1 MKKVE
6 NMIYIKDNRDRGG
19 YMMNYF
25 ERIRRSIFNEKIRK
39 YKLYSIIFG
48 ILSIIGGVLTLCVH
62 ISFILID
69 VILLGI
75 MFYMIQGLI
84 KYNHLLESSQ
94 GDIFYQR
101 ISEYG
106 YYYDVIRDISY
117 SMENECLYQKS
128 HVYITKD
135 WIVDFDA
142 KDIGVIQLDQIIWM
156 YGVQLNGMAYV
167 KCHLDNMNEF
177 FISIGPIDKIIRLI
191 SEQRPKI
198 LIGYSHKLETLM
210 KEDPQL
216 FVDNLKKEIYP
227 TDKGTWK

>member
-1 MKKVE
+1 
-6 NMIYIKDNRDRGG
+6 
-19 YMMNYF
+19 
-25 ERIRRSIFNEKIRK
+25 
-39 YKLYSIIFG
+39 
-48 ILSIIGGVLTLCVH
+48 
-62 ISFILID
+62 
-69 VILLGI
+69 

-94 GDIFYQR
+94 GDVFYQR

-106 YYYDVIRDISY
+106 YYDDVIRDISY

>member
-1 MKKVE
+1 
-6 NMIYIKDNRDRGG
+6 
-19 YMMNYF
+19 MMNYF

-69 VILLGI
+69 VIFLGI
-75 MFYMIQGLI
+75 MFYMVQGLI

-94 GDIFYQR
+94 GDVFYQR

-106 YYYDVIRDISY
+106 YYDDVIQDISY

-156 YGVQLNGMAYV
+156 YGVQLNGIAYV
-167 KCHLDNMNEF
+167 CLLYTSLKMVEKHF
-177 FISIGPIDKIIRLI
+177 
-191 SEQRPKI
+191 KI
-198 LIGYSHKLETLM
+198 L
-210 KEDPQL
+210 QL
-216 FVDNLKKEIYP
+216 ICMEISMQLLFIQELFKEIVLILI
-227 TDKGTWK
+227 

>member
-1 MKKVE
+1 
-6 NMIYIKDNRDRGG
+6 
-19 YMMNYF
+19 MMNYF
-25 ERIRRSIFNEKIRK
+25 ERIRRSVFNEKIRK

-106 YYYDVIRDISY
+106 YYDDVIRDISY

>member
-1 MKKVE
+1 
-6 NMIYIKDNRDRGG
+6 
-19 YMMNYF
+19 MMNYF

-106 YYYDVIRDISY
+106 YYDDVIRDISY

-156 YGVQLNGMAYV
+156 YGVQLNGIAYV

>member
-1 MKKVE
+1 
-6 NMIYIKDNRDRGG
+6 
-19 YMMNYF
+19 MMNYF

-75 MFYMIQGLI
+75 MFYMVQGLI
-84 KYNHLLESSQ
+84 KYNHLLEGSQ
-94 GDIFYQR
+94 GDAFYQR

-106 YYYDVIRDISY
+106 YYDDVIRDISY

-156 YGVQLNGMAYV
+156 YGVQLNGIAYV

-177 FISIGPIDKIIRLI
+177 FISIGSIDKIIRLI

-216 FVDNLKKEIYP
+216 FVDNLKREIYP

>member
-1 MKKVE
+1 
-6 NMIYIKDNRDRGG
+6 
-19 YMMNYF
+19 MMNYF

-69 VILLGI
+69 VIFLGI
-75 MFYMIQGLI
+75 MFYMVQGLI

-94 GDIFYQR
+94 GDVFYQR

-106 YYYDVIRDISY
+106 YYDDVIQDISY

-128 HVYITKD
+128 HVYMTKD

-177 FISIGPIDKIIRLI
+177 FISIGPINKIIRLI

>member
-1 MKKVE
+1 
-6 NMIYIKDNRDRGG
+6 
-19 YMMNYF
+19 MMNYF

-94 GDIFYQR
+94 GDVFYQR

-106 YYYDVIRDISY
+106 YYDDVIRDISY

>member
-1 MKKVE
+1 
-6 NMIYIKDNRDRGG
+6 
-19 YMMNYF
+19 MMNYF

-106 YYYDVIRDISY
+106 YYDDVIRDISY

>member
-1 MKKVE
+1 
-6 NMIYIKDNRDRGG
+6 
-19 YMMNYF
+19 MMNYF
-25 ERIRRSIFNEKIRK
+25 ERIRRSILNEKIRK

-62 ISFILID
+62 ISFVLID

-94 GDIFYQR
+94 GDVFYQR
-101 ISEYG
+101 ISQYG
-106 YYYDVIRDISY
+106 YYDDVIQDISY

-156 YGVQLNGMAYV
+156 YGVQLNGIAYV

>member
-1 MKKVE
+1 
-6 NMIYIKDNRDRGG
+6 
-19 YMMNYF
+19 MMNYF

-94 GDIFYQR
+94 GDVFYQR

-106 YYYDVIRDISY
+106 YYDDVIRDISY

-142 KDIGVIQLDQIIWM
+142 KDIGVIQLDQIIWL

>member
-1 MKKVE
+1 
-6 NMIYIKDNRDRGG
+6 
-19 YMMNYF
+19 MMNYF

-75 MFYMIQGLI
+75 MFYMVQGLI

-94 GDIFYQR
+94 GDVFYQR

-106 YYYDVIRDISY
+106 YYDDVIQDISY

-128 HVYITKD
+128 HVYMTKD

-156 YGVQLNGMAYV
+156 YGVQLNGIAYV

-177 FISIGPIDKIIRLI
+177 FISIGSIDKIIRLI